1 MPVQKP
7 PTRAQIN
14 TWRRYL
20 ANERAEAVV
29 YRELARKREGAER
42 EILLELAEAES
53 RHEQYWRDKLG
64 DYVGMPRQPDL
75 NTRVMGFMAKHF
87 GSVFTLALMQTAESR
102 SPYIDDKDASPQIAA
117 DERMHAEVVRAL
129 AARGRERISGG
140 FRAAIFGAND
150 GLVSNVALV
159 LGVLGSGLG
168 STAILLTGIS
178 GLLAGALSMA
188 AGEYVS
194 VKSQSE
200 LLEASTPD
208 AAAHTLPG
216 QVDVNANELAL
227 VYRARGMSAE
237 DAADKAADTFARI
250 STAPRLDAAERIL
263 AGMRVRDTPPP
274 PTMGAIAA
282 EVGLARSALYRFF
295 PDVDGIIEAV
305 VARQFP
311 LWLGTVRD
319 DVDSAGMAAGW
330 PARVIAYVESNLRL
344 AAGSDHSWRAGISAL
359 HLSAQARERIGALH
373 RELNAILDGA
383 IADSP
388 VSDPVARRHL
398 ASTIQALVDAGV
410 REVDRLSSDDGD
422 PARDGAVAD
431 IMSWYAEASTAIVR
445 TAETRADGR

>member
-1 MPVQKP
+1 
-7 PTRAQIN
+7 
-14 TWRRYL
+14 
-20 ANERAEAVV
+20 
-29 YRELARKREGAER
+29 
-42 EILLELAEAES
+42 
-53 RHEQYWRDKLG
+53 
-64 DYVGMPRQPDL
+64 MPR
-75 NTRVMGFMAKHF
+75 
-87 GSVFTLALMQTAESR
+87 
-102 SPYIDDKDASPQIAA
+102 I
-117 DERMHAEVVRAL
+117 
-129 AARGRERISGG
+129 
-140 FRAAIFGAND
+140 
-150 GLVSNVALV
+150 
-159 LGVLGSGLG
+159 
-168 STAILLTGIS
+168 
-178 GLLAGALSMA
+178 
-188 AGEYVS
+188 
-194 VKSQSE
+194 
-200 LLEASTPD
+200 
-208 AAAHTLPG
+208 
-216 QVDVNANELAL
+216 
-227 VYRARGMSAE
+227 
-237 DAADKAADTFARI
+237 
-250 STAPRLDAAERIL
+250 TAPTLIEHRRKTSESILDAAERIL

-274 PTMGAIAA
+274 PTMGDIAA

-311 LWLGTVRD
+311 LWLDTVRD

-431 IMSWYAEASTAIVR
+431 IMSWYAEASAAIVR